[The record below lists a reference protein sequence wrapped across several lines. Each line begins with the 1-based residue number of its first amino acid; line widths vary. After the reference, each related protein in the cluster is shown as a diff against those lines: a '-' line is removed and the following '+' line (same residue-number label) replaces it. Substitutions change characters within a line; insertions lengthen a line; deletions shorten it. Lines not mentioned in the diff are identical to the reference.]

1 MKRGYLFAALL
12 FAVFMFPFIGSVS
25 NADALGNYQCGNPDR
40 KTHVNCLRAKLD
52 STPFG
57 LTVPKGKRGLGK
69 YGCGTKKRRKHV
81 NCLRS
86 LLDQHG
92 PFLAKGA
99 TGQVPPSEINLCL
112 ASLKEIDERTFRNCK
127 RAEEEIDTLRGGVC
141 KNGVMWHNPYEDSNI
156 KDVND
161 CKNAVIK
168 TEDDGEVCSSAL
180 SRLKGRMEVFNE
192 PYQGWLYPTAG
203 QNSNGTSRS
212 AKWVSKMQCTIDPHM
227 CNREGEHQ
235 DSEALKSHDK
245 RTYYGQEDYY
255 QTVMHR
261 KKWYSPSKV
270 QTLNA
275 KWEDAKGACGF

>member
-92 PFLAKGA
+92 AFLAKGA
-99 TGQVPPSEINLCL
+99 TGQVPQIAQPGKNPPESSAAVKEAVSYEAAHKGRTKADDEALCKELENFSELML
-112 ASLKEIDERTFRNCK
+112 G
-127 RAEEEIDTLRGGVC
+127 LRGG
-141 KNGVMWHNPYEDSNI
+141 KAAMATALQSPTLDTMI
-156 KDVND
+156 KLAFTCTSDPFTHRWVRPQ
-161 CKNAVIK
+161 
-168 TEDDGEVCSSAL
+168 EDDMAYEPVQKEAL
-180 SRLKGRMEVFNE
+180 CNALENFSELMLGLRGGKEFAAIAFPPYPGLLKSFVMV
-192 PYQGWLYPTAG
+192 YQ
-203 QNSNGTSRS
+203 
-212 AKWVSKMQCTIDPHM
+212 C
-227 CNREGEHQ
+227 REGYAN
-235 DSEALKSHDK
+235 DVF
-245 RTYYGQEDYY
+245 G
-255 QTVMHR
+255 
-261 KKWYSPSKV
+261 PS
-270 QTLNA
+270 
-275 KWEDAKGACGF
+275 WGR